1 MLACLVF
8 FCFLNWSSC
17 PQSVWKCL
25 LTLCCAACKCLCSS
39 ALDSSGHWT
48 GMVDIQKSERR
59 REIRACIK
67 VHSYTCGSSYIFAFF
82 NVTGLNQMP
91 WGHISALVTYQE
103 FEPFLWIPCWL
114 VKPSTMWAIFRLN
127 SCWGPCT
134 FHLFVSL
141 FLTIKGILWAICK
154 LVQNEYVLSF

>member
-1 MLACLVF
+1 VALVQNQVWKTFIQIECLANANVSASLQTCVSVCSRKSDYKPTVVF
-8 FCFLNWSSC
+8 KDSLFGHIIDLHFFKWANYVGVSCIFLFCFVNWPSC

-67 VHSYTCGSSYIFAFF
+67 VHSYTCRSSYIFAFF
-82 NVTGLNQMP
+82 NVTGLN
-91 WGHISALVTYQE
+91 
-103 FEPFLWIPCWL
+103 
-114 VKPSTMWAIFRLN
+114 
-127 SCWGPCT
+127 
-134 FHLFVSL
+134 
-141 FLTIKGILWAICK
+141 
-154 LVQNEYVLSF
+154 